1 MVVLPVVEREEER
14 EPTSVRRLGEQEP
27 TRGKKRE
34 WELKPTSA
42 RRLGEQEPVRE
53 PTSGRRLGEQEL
65 VRGPTSVRR
74 RGEQE
79 LEWEPTSVRQLGE
92 RELEPEPTRRW
103 MREWDLEPTRR
114 WKREWELKPTTVPRE
129 EEEERKQEL
138 QPTSCR
144 HQGVGEL
151 EREPTNVRLEEA
163 REWERLE
170 PTSAHCL
177 RLANWTRRAK
187 SPIEKRWLLRQ

>member
-42 RRLGEQEPVRE
+42 RRLGEQE
-53 PTSGRRLGEQEL
+53 L

-79 LEWEPTSVRQLGE
+79 LEREPMSVRQLGE
-92 RELEPEPTRRW
+92 RELEP
-103 MREWDLEPTRR
+103 EPTRR

-151 EREPTNVRLEEA
+151 EREPTSVRLEEA